1 MNRNSTLYKIAV
13 TLFAIGF
20 LQMATVNI
28 VSAQED
34 TLRRTIDEVV
44 VTANKFEMLRRQ
56 VVQHIDIITRRD
68 LQWMNSMNSADVLS
82 NTGNILVQKSQG
94 GGGSPII
101 RGFESSRVLLMIDG
115 VRLNNAIFRGGHL
128 QNVLRIDNAILDKVE
143 ILYGPSSAMYG
154 SDALGGVM
162 HFITRK
168 PVLNQKILG
177 SALVRY
183 GTANEEK
190 TGHFDVGFGGK
201 KLASLFSVSYSDF
214 GDIVQ
219 GANRKNAYPTF
230 GERPVYVQ
238 RINGADSIMTN
249 PDKNRQVGTAY
260 RQFDFIDKYLYQ
272 PNSRTTHTLN
282 FQYSTTGNVTRYDR
296 LTETDSK
303 GKPKNAEWYYGPEKR
318 QLASYRFERKMTTAL
333 MDKFSLTVA
342 YQNNM
347 ESRNSRK
354 LNSTKLKSQNERVKT
369 YSFDVDGY
377 KKLQRHEINYGAEAY
392 FNDVKSTALF
402 TNVNTLEETPA
413 DTRYPDGTN
422 TMNTFAVYAQDKIS
436 LVGDKLFLNAGIRY
450 NYSVL
455 NSTFASTTFFAF
467 PFNSVKQKSGAFS
480 GTAGLLYLP
489 TERTKVTLLA
499 STGFRTPNIDDMIK
513 VFESVAGQL
522 IVPNP
527 NLKPE
532 YTTNLELG
540 LVQTIGGKARIE
552 AGGYYTFIDN
562 AIVTAPDQFNG
573 QDSVMY
579 DGVMSKVYSSQN
591 KRKAFIAG
599 AYGTAGI
606 DLAYGFSISGTINYT
621 YGRIHETTGD
631 TPLDHIPPVFGKAAL
646 EYRSSKLRGELSFV
660 FNGKKDISNYLLNAE
675 DNEIYATPDGMPA
688 WNTLNLRLAYQ
699 VHKYL
704 NVQLA
709 CENIFDTNYR
719 VFASGVSAPGRNFR
733 ITLRTSF

>member
-1 MNRNSTLYKIAV
+1 MKKILLGILLMAV
-13 TLFAIGF
+13 IN
-20 LQMATVNI
+20 M

-34 TLRRTIDEVV
+34 TLRKSIEEVV
-44 VTANKFEMLRRQ
+44 ISANKFEMLKRD
-56 VVQHIDIITRRD
+56 VVQHIDIIGKREM
-68 LQWMNSMNSADVLS
+68 QWMNSMNSADLLS
-82 NTGNILVQKSQG
+82 NTGNVLVQKSQG

-101 RGFESSRVLLMIDG
+101 RGFESSRVLLMVDG

-128 QNVLRIDNAILDKVE
+128 QNVLRIDNAMLEKVE

-162 HFITRK
+162 HFITKK

-177 SALVRY
+177 SAMLRY
-183 GTANEEK
+183 GTANQEK
-190 TGHFDVGFGGK
+190 SGHFDVGFGGK
-201 KLASLFSVSYSDF
+201 KIASLFSVSYSDF

-219 GANRKNAYPTF
+219 GKNRKSAYPTF
-230 GERPVYVQ
+230 GERPFYVQ
-238 RINGADSIMTN
+238 RINGADSIVSN
-249 PDKNRQVGTAY
+249 PDKNKQVGTAY
-260 RQFDFIDKYLYQ
+260 RQFDFIDKYVFQ
-272 PNSRTTHTLN
+272 QNSRTTHSLN

-296 LTETDSK
+296 LTETDSR
-303 GKPKNAEWYYGPEKR
+303 GKPKSSEWYYGPEKR
-318 QLASYRFERKMTTAL
+318 QLASYRFDRKTSSVM
-333 MDKFSLTVA
+333 MDKFSFAMA
-342 YQNNM
+342 YQNNK

-354 LNSTKLKSQNERVKT
+354 FNSSSLKSQNEEVRV
-369 YSFDVDGY
+369 YSFDMDAY
-377 KKLQRHEINYGAEAY
+377 KKLKNQEINYGAEAY
-392 FNDVKSTALF
+392 LNDVKSTATF
-402 TNVNTLEETPA
+402 TNVNTLAVTPA

-436 LVGDKLFLNAGIRY
+436 LVADKLFLNAGIRY

-455 NSTFASTTFFAF
+455 KSTFASTTFFAF
-467 PFNSVKQKSGAFS
+467 PFNAVEQKSGAFS

-489 TERTKVTLLA
+489 TQTTKVTLAA
-499 STGFRTPNIDDMIK
+499 SSGFRTPNIDDMIK

-522 IVPNP
+522 IIPNP

-532 YTTNLELG
+532 YTTNFELG
-540 LVQTIGGKARIE
+540 LVQTIGGRAKIE
-552 AGGYYTFIDN
+552 AGAYYTLIDN

-579 DGVMSKVYSSQN
+579 GGVMSKVYSSQN

-599 AYGTAGI
+599 AYGSAGI
-606 DLAYGFSISGTINYT
+606 DLAFGFSIFGTINYT

-646 EYRSSKLRGELSFV
+646 QYHNNKLQGELSFQ
-660 FNGKKDISNYLLNAE
+660 FNGKKAMSDYLLNAE

-688 WNTLNLRLAYQ
+688 WNTLNIRLAYQ
-699 VHKYL
+699 LQKYL
-704 NVQLA
+704 NVQVA

-733 ITLRTSF
+733 ITLRTAF